1 MKFIKFLLKY
11 KLTNRLIDS
20 LVKNFFLAKK
30 INIIFLN
37 YKNLKLEINI
47 EDSFDRVFLF
57 KGNWE
62 DDQIDYLLKYSKNN
76 ITDMFIDVGSNSGL
90 YSLMFAKNN
99 SNIKILSY
107 EPIKLTYEK
116 QLRNISLNNLD
127 QNINV
132 FNYGLSNRS
141 INTYFSTKTS
151 YNYKQSSSYKVSSK
165 GDQIGKLYKFDE
177 ISNITKK
184 NLIIKV
190 DVEGHE
196 KQVVEGMQKTLSQN
210 SVLLQI
216 EIFDENFENVN
227 NLLLKLDFHFLFKIS
242 FDHYYK
248 KS

>member
-1 MKFIKFLLKY
+1 MNFVKFILKY
-11 KLTNRLIDS
+11 TLTRRLIDS
-20 LVKNFFLAKK
+20 LVKNYFLARK
-30 INIIFLN
+30 INVIFLN
-37 YKNLKLEINI
+37 YKNLKLEINMG
-47 EDSFDRVFLF
+47 DSFDRVFLF

-76 ITDMFIDVGSNSGL
+76 ITDIFIDVGSNNGL

-116 QLRNISLNNLD
+116 QVRNILLNNFD
-127 QNINV
+127 KNIDV
-132 FNYGLSNRS
+132 FNYGLSNKS
-141 INTYFSTKTS
+141 YNAHFSTKSS
-151 YNYKQSSSYKVSSK
+151 YNYKQSSLYKVSSK
-165 GDQIGKLYKFDE
+165 GDQICKVYKFDE

-196 KQVVEGMQKTLSQN
+196 KQVVEGMKRTLSQN
-210 SVLLQI
+210 SILLQI
-216 EIFDENFENVN
+216 EIFDKNFENIN
-227 NLLLKLDFHFLFKIS
+227 NFLLKLGFQFLFKIS